1 MRFEFVVRKP
11 KSTTIVGHEAII
23 APLSLLK
30 KPLSFLSSRGTALSA
45 ELEAQWQKKQKKLL
59 SSQDEKHSG
68 KAMSSSHVLLPDG
81 STITLLFMGDAVAPY
96 ELHTELRK
104 QFESIFCSHGKGES
118 EASPLVSVQHLG
130 ARAQESVLV
139 AMTALAEMSCWE
151 PSKYG
156 KAGEKQATERKKHA
170 ASKPIEIS
178 STLSPAVIGESIRQ
192 GQALGD
198 ANNSVR
204 TLADMPANELN
215 PATYEAHARDFAKSH
230 GLSYEFWDIAEL
242 KKKKAGAFL
251 AVNRADPDSKAGIVI
266 LKYRPKKPSKNTPVL
281 ALVGKGLCFDTGGY
295 NVKTGSYMYGMH
307 GDMTGSAL
315 AIALCGYFAKT
326 QAPFEVHAYLA
337 IAENLISPTAYK
349 PNEVVIACDG
359 TSIEVIDTD
368 AEGRMVLS
376 DTLALVRRTKPTLCI
391 DYATLTGAAIR
402 SLDTRRAAVFSNRED
417 LAELAVAA
425 GRKSGE
431 RTWSFP
437 IGEDYRDM
445 LKSKIADLQQC
456 ASVNN
461 ADHIYAA
468 TFLSHF
474 IGDETPWV
482 HVDLVPAENKGGL
495 GLASTD
501 TTGFGVLWTRQFVT
515 EALSIAA
522 RNENQKG
529 NRK

>member
-11 KSTTIVGHEAII
+11 KSASIVGNEAII
-23 APLSLLK
+23 APLASLK
-30 KPLSFLSSRGTALSA
+30 KPLSTLSSRGTALSP
-45 ELEAQWQKKQKKLL
+45 EVEAQWQKKQKKLL
-59 SSQDEKHSG
+59 SSQDAEKSG
-68 KAMSSSHVLLPDG
+68 KSMSSSQVLLPDG
-81 STITLLFMGDAVAPY
+81 STITLLFIGDSVAPF

-104 QFESIFCSHGKGES
+104 QFESIFCSYSKADS
-118 EASPLVSVQHLG
+118 EAAPLVSVQHLG
-130 ARAQESVLV
+130 SRAQESVVV

-151 PSKYG
+151 PAKYG
-156 KAGEKQATERKKHA
+156 KAGEKQASERKKHA
-170 ASKPIEIS
+170 APRSVELS
-178 STLSPAVIGESIRQ
+178 STLSPVALRNCIHQ

-215 PATYEAHARDFAKSH
+215 PATYEAHARDFAKTH
-230 GLSYEFWDIAEL
+230 GLTYEFWNIADL

-266 LKYRPKKPSKNTPVL
+266 LKYRPKKASRNTPVL

-295 NVKTGSYMYGMH
+295 NIKTGSYMFGMH

-315 AIALCGYFAKT
+315 AIALCGYFAQT

-349 PNEVVIACDG
+349 PNEVVTACDG
-359 TSIEVIDTD
+359 TSIEVVDTD

-402 SLDTRRAAVFSNRED
+402 SLDTRRAAVFSNREE
-417 LAELAVAA
+417 LAELAVSA

-501 TTGFGVLWTRQFVT
+501 TTGFGVFWTRQFVT

-522 RNENQKG
+522 RNGNQKG
-529 NRK
+529 SRK